1 MIQKK
6 LYKKLKSWGIPLN
19 NMNVFQK
26 RAQARDAN
34 KFSNSIPKTQ
44 VVPRQDG
51 IVEEEISEPTQNIFQ
66 KHAQQ
71 NKQKEEEKF
80 GFWDT
85 IKDIGQQVV
94 SKGIAGVGGAYGNIL
109 DTFGLQ
115 LPEGQNVLPGQEQI
129 YNIQS
134 GILDKMN
141 RGEAPSFSELMLLSD
156 DDLVPNFTRLPKSR
170 ELQKGIKDLTGI
182 GEGKTEAGRIAGRGA
197 EFVGEGAATGGGLK
211 ALVGLGLSGVAG
223 QGIRESGGPEWA
235 ATTTEIGGS
244 LLPSVISKKLVPT
257 GKGARDVVDAGRK
270 IGLTEAQITPLI
282 QSEKKVA
289 NLSKVARKGSK
300 TKELFGQIKEKLGDS
315 YTSIK
320 GRPDAKIKLPNAE
333 QINIRKEFGNIRNEL
348 SKTLAP
354 SPEREAALHF
364 IEKSLETLRNT
375 QVSPEYLVNFWQDIN
390 KTVKWNSIQG
400 GKKALAQ
407 LKDPI
412 SKALQK
418 ASPQLAKDFEMTN
431 ELYSKYAQISKKL
444 KPDLIDS
451 IINKGELLTAPA
463 AGLALAFGNPSA
475 LIGLGTEASIRLLG
489 REMLINPYFQNV
501 AKKLVTNFNSSSM
514 KGVTESVKQVQE
526 YMQRKHPNED
536 WSFLTRDKE
545 ED

>member
-1 MIQKK
+1 MLSIMIQKK

-182 GEGKTEAGRIAGRGA
+182 
-197 EFVGEGAATGGGLK
+197 
-211 ALVGLGLSGVAG
+211 
-223 QGIRESGGPEWA
+223 
-235 ATTTEIGGS
+235 
-244 LLPSVISKKLVPT
+244 
-257 GKGARDVVDAGRK
+257 
-270 IGLTEAQITPLI
+270 
-282 QSEKKVA
+282 
-289 NLSKVARKGSK
+289 
-300 TKELFGQIKEKLGDS
+300 
-315 YTSIK
+315 
-320 GRPDAKIKLPNAE
+320 
-333 QINIRKEFGNIRNEL
+333 
-348 SKTLAP
+348 
-354 SPEREAALHF
+354 
-364 IEKSLETLRNT
+364 
-375 QVSPEYLVNFWQDIN
+375 
-390 KTVKWNSIQG
+390 
-400 GKKALAQ
+400 
-407 LKDPI
+407 
-412 SKALQK
+412 
-418 ASPQLAKDFEMTN
+418 
-431 ELYSKYAQISKKL
+431 
-444 KPDLIDS
+444 
-451 IINKGELLTAPA
+451 
-463 AGLALAFGNPSA
+463 
-475 LIGLGTEASIRLLG
+475 
-489 REMLINPYFQNV
+489 
-501 AKKLVTNFNSSSM
+501 
-514 KGVTESVKQVQE
+514 
-526 YMQRKHPNED
+526 
-536 WSFLTRDKE
+536 
-545 ED
+545 